1 MLYLTT
7 LAPATL
13 DLLRRIQ
20 SQDAFKDTRLVG
32 GAALALH
39 YGHRTSLDLDLFG
52 SWRPQPPLELV
63 LAGCAS
69 HVMKVGGEESL
80 QFFTVED
87 VKIDCVTY
95 PYKWLRPAVES
106 DGIRL
111 ADVPDIA
118 AMKLAA
124 VTNRGTRKDFVD
136 VYFLDNNFLEDSNKY
151 YNLDVYTH
159 KHVHRSVIS
168 QSTPNPIF
176 VPSHHHIR
184 IFDNILRNNLNH
196 LIDIPYHKFV
206 AHNGRYMCLLF

>member
-136 VYFLDNNFLEDSNKY
+136 VYFLLQKHSLQQLLDWYSEKFPDGNDYLVLRSLVYFEDAE
-151 YNLDVYTH
+151 LDSMPNMLTPIVWEEIRQTIESAV
-159 KHVHRSVIS
+159 KH
-168 QSTPNPIF
+168 
-176 VPSHHHIR
+176 
-184 IFDNILRNNLNH
+184 L
-196 LIDIPYHKFV
+196 
-206 AHNGRYMCLLF
+206 A

>member
-136 VYFLDNNFLEDSNKY
+136 VYFLLQKHSLQQLLDWYSEKFPDGNDYLVLRSLVYFEDAE
-151 YNLDVYTH
+151 LDPMPNMLTPIVWEEIRQTIESAV
-159 KHVHRSVIS
+159 KH
-168 QSTPNPIF
+168 
-176 VPSHHHIR
+176 
-184 IFDNILRNNLNH
+184 L
-196 LIDIPYHKFV
+196 
-206 AHNGRYMCLLF
+206 A